1 MKQTIPIYAICGF
14 KDIPSRQAIGF
25 HLMVV
30 EHDGK
35 QRPWP
40 VVVVRWGKNV
50 LGYVNECPHNS
61 VRLDWEQNQFLDPY
75 GIRLMCG
82 KHGSTFE
89 LGSGRCV
96 EGPCH
101 GRALTPIALAVLE
114 GDICVVGV
122 HLVEDDAS
130 TID

>member
-1 MKQTIPIYAICGF
+1 MKPNPIYAICSF
-14 KDIPSRQAIGF
+14 NDISSRQAKGF

-30 EHDGK
+30 DDHGNH
-35 QRPWP
+35 RPWSII
-40 VVVVRWGKNV
+40 VVRWGKKV
-50 LGYVNECPHNS
+50 LGYVNKCPHNG
-61 VRLDWEQNQFLDPY
+61 VNLDWERNVFLDPY

-89 LGSGRCV
+89 LGTGLCV
-96 EGPCH
+96 EGPCQ
-101 GRALTPIALAVLE
+101 GRTLTPIALAVLD

-130 TID
+130 ANK